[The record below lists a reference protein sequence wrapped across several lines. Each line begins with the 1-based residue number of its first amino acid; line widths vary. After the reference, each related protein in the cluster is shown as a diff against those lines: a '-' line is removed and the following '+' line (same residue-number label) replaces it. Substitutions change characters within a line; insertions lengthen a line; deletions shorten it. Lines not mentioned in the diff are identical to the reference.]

1 MSDTSSD
8 DEVEVN
14 NHVFINQIEDLSTF
28 VANYDEIK
36 KTYKTKP
43 YLNND
48 GFHMEEV
55 INKLYEKTLSRNVIF
70 TTGVGNHQMSAGIA
84 YAFLGSHIEYL
95 HMLGDRR
102 LSA

>member
-36 KTYKTKP
+36 
-43 YLNND
+43 NR
-48 GFHMEEV
+48 
-55 INKLYEKTLSRNVIF
+55 INKIK
-70 TTGVGNHQMSAGIA
+70 Q
-84 YAFLGSHIEYL
+84 
-95 HMLGDRR
+95 
-102 LSA
+102 